1 MKFLDA
7 DKIDLFFERLA
18 AANPDPG
25 TELDFTNTYTLL
37 VAVVLS
43 AQMTD
48 KGVNKATAPLF
59 ERVSTPEEMLEL
71 GEDALKG
78 YVKSVNL
85 YPTKARHIIAL
96 SRMLVDEF
104 GGSVPSTREELERL
118 PGVGRKTA
126 NVILNVAFG
135 QPTMPVD
142 THLLRLAPRAGLSA
156 GKTPREVEADIL
168 AIVPERFARDAHHW
182 LLLHGRYVCTAR
194 KPACEA
200 CPVGDICPKNGVSAG
215 ED

>member
-156 GKTPREVEADIL
+156 GKMPREVEADIL